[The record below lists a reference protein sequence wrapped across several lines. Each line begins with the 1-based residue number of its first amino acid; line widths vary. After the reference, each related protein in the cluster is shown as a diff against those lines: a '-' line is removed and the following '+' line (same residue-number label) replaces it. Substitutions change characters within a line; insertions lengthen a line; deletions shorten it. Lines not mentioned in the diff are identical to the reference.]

1 MKEKISN
8 LWYHYKV
15 PIVVGIA
22 LVLLLVIG
30 LRSCSNRR
38 VPDMKMVYFSDNS
51 LSSDSSERL
60 ENYLTDAKLLRDIDG
75 DGEVNFYLE
84 EIVSTFDIDEP
95 MDEGTMSKIQTT
107 FYAGEHTI
115 MLAHKYALED
125 YDGCFEDISSKV
137 RSGEK
142 TFVSPE
148 GGFVTGIS
156 VEGNTLLENA
166 GINTKDL
173 YITMRLRTDKEKGK
187 HDKHFNL
194 AYEVMDHILSFN
206 EVAN

>member
-1 MKEKISN
+1 
-8 LWYHYKV
+8 
-15 PIVVGIA
+15 
-22 LVLLLVIG
+22 
-30 LRSCSNRR
+30 
-38 VPDMKMVYFSDNS
+38 
-51 LSSDSSERL
+51 
-60 ENYLTDAKLLRDIDG
+60 
-75 DGEVNFYLE
+75 
-84 EIVSTFDIDEP
+84 VSTFDIDEP

-125 YDGCFEDISSKV
+125 YDGCFEDISQRV

-187 HDKHFNL
+187 HDKHFEL
-194 AYEVMDHILSFN
+194 AYEVMDHILCFN